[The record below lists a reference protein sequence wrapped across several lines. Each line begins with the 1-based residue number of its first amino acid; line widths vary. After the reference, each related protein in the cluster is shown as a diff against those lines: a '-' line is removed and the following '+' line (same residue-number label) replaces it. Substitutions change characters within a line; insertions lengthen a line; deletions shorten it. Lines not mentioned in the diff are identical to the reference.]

1 MGNRYGQKLKPVA
14 ILLLSTTLLFS
25 MVGCGNKSDPVKLS
39 DTLEQIQG
47 LEEYTPSGALA
58 ESFSNDVIYE
68 ITDISWSGEAGTAEV
83 KVTAPDLA
91 KIISDSIE
99 QAVDECGVEDY
110 DALLDSAKENIQAVL
125 SSEDYPT
132 LESTVEMDAEK
143 TEDGYTLISNEE
155 FEKIISGNLEEIFI
169 QALMEGLANE
179 NSN

>member
-1 MGNRYGQKLKPVA
+1 MGNKYEQKLKPVA

-25 MVGCGNKSDPVKLS
+25 MIGCGKKSDSVKLS

-47 LEEYTPSGALA
+47 LEDYTPSGALA

-68 ITDISWSGEAGTAEV
+68 VEDISWSDGAGTAEV
-83 KVTAPDLA
+83 KVTTPDLA

-99 QAVDECGVEDY
+99 KSVDEYGVKDY
-110 DALLDSAKENIQAVL
+110 DTLLNSVKENIQKVL

-132 LESTVEMDAEK
+132 LESPVEMDAEK

-169 QALMEGLANE
+169 QTLMEGLANE